1 MLGIARRVPEWSPSK
16 VEWESADVARSSLV
30 PLLEGADAVIHLAW
44 LIQPSRDQEE
54 TRAVNVEG
62 SRRVFK
68 AAAVAKVPR
77 LVYASSVGAYSPG
90 PKHATSTS
98 RTPREGSR
106 SSFYSR
112 HKAEV
117 ESVLDEFEADHANV
131 SVARLRPGLIFKGD
145 AASGIRRLF
154 AGPFPPTPAAAPLPD
169 SVRARHRGTALPGC
183 PLRRRRGGVSA
194 RGKERRAV
202 PSTSPPSRCSILPS
216 WRRLLGAGPSVP
228 PGPLRAAT
236 GPAGRPASSPRPPGG
251 STWRWRAPDGHDPG
265 SVGLGWAPSRTQV
278 RRCSSSSMACAA
290 ARGSRPRRWR
300 RAETAPCAWASSP
313 QGSARGPSAAR
324 GNRPGPDRA
333 RRARARRTRGA
344 PAGRGR
350 PSRSDPGPGATR
362 WDPRAGGRRRLRS

>member
-1 MLGIARRVPEWSPSK
+1 MSVRIVVTGATGNVGTSVVKALVDDPEVGSVLGIARRVPEWSPSK

-90 PKHATSTS
+90 PKHVTVDESHPTGGIS
-98 RTPREGSR
+98 

-131 SVARLRPGLIFKGD
+131 SVARLRPGLIFKGE

-154 AGPFPPTPAAAPLPD
+154 AGPFLPTPL
-169 SVRARHRGTALPGC
+169 
-183 PLRRRRGGVSA
+183 LRRSLIPFVPDIEGLRFQAVHSDDVAETYRLAAKSDLGGAFNVA
-194 RGKERRAV
+194 AEPV
-202 PSTSPPSRCSILPS
+202 LDPPELG
-216 WRRLLGAGPSVP
+216 RLLGARPVKVP
-228 PGPLRAAT
+228 TGPLRAAT
-236 GPAGRPASSPRPPGG
+236 GLSWKARLQPTPPGWLDMAL
-251 STWRWRAPDGHDPG
+251 SVPLMDTTRAR
-265 SVGLGWAPSRTQV
+265 SRLGWAPSRSSGEALLELIDGM
-278 RRCSSSSMACAA
+278 RRGEGFPTPPLEPGGSGPLRLGELATGIG
-290 ARGSRPRRWR
+290 ARSF
-300 RAETAPCAWASSP
+300 
-313 QGSARGPSAAR
+313 
-324 GNRPGPDRA
+324 
-333 RRARARRTRGA
+333 RGA
-344 PAGRGR
+344 RQPA
-350 PSRSDPGPGATR
+350 RSGSG
-362 WDPRAGGRRRLRS
+362 

>member
-1 MLGIARRVPEWSPSK
+1 MSVRIVVTGATGNVGTSVVKALVDDAEVGSVLGIARRVPEWSPSK

-90 PKHATSTS
+90 PKHVTVDESHPTGGIS
-98 RTPREGSR
+98 

-131 SVARLRPGLIFKGD
+131 SVARLRPGLIFKGE

-154 AGPFPPTPAAAPLPD
+154 AGPFLPHPAAAPLPD

-183 PLRRRRGGVSA
+183 PLRRRRGDVSA
-194 RGKERRAV
+194 RGKERSRWCLQRRCRAGTRSSRAGA
-202 PSTSPPSRCSILPS
+202 PARSQARQGPHGAAAGRDRSQLEGPPPAHAPRVLDMA
-216 WRRLLGAGPSVP
+216 LSVP
-228 PGPLRAAT
+228 LMDTTRA
-236 GPAGRPASSPRPPGG
+236 RSR
-251 STWRWRAPDGHDPG
+251 
-265 SVGLGWAPSRTQV
+265 LGWAPSRSSGEALLELIDGM
-278 RRCSSSSMACAA
+278 RRGEGFPTPPLEPGGSGPLRLGELATGIG
-290 ARGSRPRRWR
+290 ARSF
-300 RAETAPCAWASSP
+300 
-313 QGSARGPSAAR
+313 
-324 GNRPGPDRA
+324 
-333 RRARARRTRGA
+333 RGA
-344 PAGRGR
+344 RQPA
-350 PSRSDPGPGATR
+350 RSGSG
-362 WDPRAGGRRRLRS
+362 